1 MLFIVVILIVTLLN
15 ITTKIDELYM
25 KMCSIMMQCS
35 STSNIPTSKVKTSGE
50 YVVPGFNEY
59 AKELHKEARSCFIAW
74 KSLGKP
80 RAGLCYTDM
89 CQSRLRFKS
98 ILKHCQRNEDSLY
111 ALTHLPNLICKKTH
125 THSGKTLSI

>member
-1 MLFIVVILIVTLLN
+1 M
-15 ITTKIDELYM
+15 
-25 KMCSIMMQCS
+25 
-35 STSNIPTSKVKTSGE
+35 KTSGD

-98 ILKHCQRNEDSLY
+98 VLKHCQRNEDSLRAN
-111 ALTHLPNLICKKTH
+111 ALAKSYMQEDSYSFWKDINNNNNNNIYLKSNIQN
-125 THSGKTLSI
+125 SSIDYKYK

>member
-1 MLFIVVILIVTLLN
+1 MFTSLVLINSIYHSQLILRTIY
-15 ITTKIDELYM
+15 D
-25 KMCSIMMQCS
+25 SIH
-35 STSNIPTSKVKTSGE
+35 IKVKTSKVKTSGD
-50 YVVPGFNEY
+50 YVVHGFNEY

-98 ILKHCQRNEDSLY
+98 ILRHCQRNEDSLRAN
-111 ALTHLPNLICKKTH
+111 ALAKSYMQKD
-125 THSGKTLSI
+125 

>member
-1 MLFIVVILIVTLLN
+1 MDNATDTDVAHYKKLTAESFTKLKLSDVIHCSN
-15 ITTKIDELYM
+15 INCDSIEHHNQIDELYI

-35 STSNIPTSKVKTSGE
+35 SSSIPTSKVKTSCD
-50 YVVPGFNEY
+50 YAVHGFNEY

-98 ILKHCQRNEDSLY
+98 VLKHC
-111 ALTHLPNLICKKTH
+111 
-125 THSGKTLSI
+125 